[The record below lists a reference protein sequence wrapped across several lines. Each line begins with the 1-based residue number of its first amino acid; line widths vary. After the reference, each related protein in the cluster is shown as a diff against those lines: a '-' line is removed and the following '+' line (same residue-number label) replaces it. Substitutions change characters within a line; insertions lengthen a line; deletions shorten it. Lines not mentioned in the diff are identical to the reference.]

1 MVVAVIVTY
10 NRKME
15 LCKNLQM
22 LYAQTIRIDK
32 IIVVDNCSTDGTWEK
47 LNEDNY
53 LKKDNFQYL
62 KTRENVGGAGGFFVG
77 TKAAYELG
85 ADWIVLM
92 DDDGCPDDEE
102 TFEKLLTV
110 AEQLHKKNVAEKK
123 IFINALVQKDEML
136 SFKIDNIYTVS
147 EAIGIAKNGII
158 ENAANPFNGTVV
170 SRELV
175 AEIGYPNKDFFIKG
189 DEVDYKQRAF
199 DAGAYVATVVAARYN
214 HPRPAVFER
223 VVLGIKVPFFVEAP
237 WKEYYTARNFTYMYK
252 KKKQY
257 KAILFELIFVKILAV
272 MAMEC
277 KKRIVIRYI
286 FKGVRDGWLGKLG
299 ATVKP

>member
-1 MVVAVIVTY
+1 MVAAVIVTY
-10 NRKME
+10 NRKKE
-15 LCKNLQM
+15 LCKNLEM
-22 LYAQTIRIDK
+22 LYVQSVYLDK
-32 IIVVDNCSTDGTWEK
+32 IIVIDNCSTDGTKEHLDIK
-47 LNEDNY
+47 GY
-53 LKKDNFQYL
+53 LSRENFKYL
-62 KTRENVGGAGGFFVG
+62 KTKENIGGAGGFYTG
-77 TKAAYELG
+77 TKAAYDLG
-85 ADWIVLM
+85 ADWVILM
-92 DDDGCPDDEE
+92 DDDGRPADEN
-102 TFEKLLTV
+102 TFEKLFKEV
-110 AEQLHKKNVAEKK
+110 KKLEKENVADGKL
-123 IFINALVQKDEML
+123 FINTLVQQGEML
-136 SFKIDNIYTVS
+136 SFKIGNMYRVD
-147 EAIGIAKNGII
+147 EAIGSVENGLII
-158 ENAANPFNGTVV
+158 NAANPFKGT
-170 SRELV
+170 LV
-175 AEIGYPNKDFFIKG
+175 TRKLIEEIGFPNPDFFIKG

-272 MAMEC
+272 MSTEC